1 MKKNKKYLNDV
12 DLYYEIVLSKGKGM
26 LTKKA
31 IDMFILIGQKMRYCF
46 FYDYTDTI
54 DQDCF
59 QAGIEMML
67 LSWNKFDHI
76 KYNKALPYFTEL
88 FKRGSAKG
96 YNELTKKHNNNIS
109 LNLFYQ

>member
-1 MKKNKKYLNDV
+1 MKKNKKYLNDT
-12 DLYYEIVLSKGKGM
+12 DLFYEIVLSKGKGL
-26 LTKKA
+26 LTEKA
-31 IDMFILIGQKMRYCF
+31 VDMFILIGKKMRGCF
-46 FYDYTDTI
+46 HYDLNDTI

-67 LSWNKFDHI
+67 VGWDKFDHI

-96 YNELTKKHNNNIS
+96 LNEITKKHKDVIS
-109 LNLFYQ
+109 LSLFE